1 MKTLARFALVVLFGW
16 SALALALPPQGSP
29 TPSRGNMLRKPQYA
43 TQSALT
49 LYVDPT
55 GSDSNNCTAAGTAAC
70 LTIAGARAL
79 VPKLVQHPVIINLAA
94 GTYAGDSIFAYS
106 FTPATVAAGA
116 YISFVGSQT
125 AFTVATGTNSGTVT
139 AVGTDSDGYSTVTDA
154 TQTWTASDLQGR
166 FLAITGGTG
175 SGQTLPIYENTG
187 TMISVVGTYSPAP
200 VAGSTY
206 EIRTP
211 AAVITTG
218 VNQMALPGSAAGNP
232 STFNIG
238 NAPTQRYSSTD
249 ANIAF
254 TDIDFSPASGS
265 RAMTLQQSTVSLL
278 RCRVAGS
285 NQTLFQLGSNSRL
298 VANFV
303 TMIGGSSGAGITA
316 GRQGETGIALTL
328 QRVWMKQTSS
338 SYAILAA
345 SPNVGGA
352 IGSSFRIDAGAAAG
366 GGFASLQGGFG
377 DTQVAG
383 RIACAGTTPK
393 GVTLTKPSLSGNSTG
408 VFGISDLRV
417 SGCGTAIEALG
428 TGNIIFMRDGDLT
441 SNTNGL
447 VANYGGTIILGNG
460 GVALSGNTNDVT
472 VGSTVMTF
480 AVFSALV
487 PPAVTDLNEGS
498 RIFLDT
504 AL

>member
-1 MKTLARFALVVLFGW
+1 MKRLAAVILLWALSAAAGPTISKGSRVDVVTKTTGALSLFVDGTL
-16 SALALALPPQGSP
+16 
-29 TPSRGNMLRKPQYA
+29 
-43 TQSALT
+43 
-49 LYVDPT
+49 
-55 GSDSNNCTAAGTAAC
+55 GSDSNTCTASGASAC
-70 LTIAGARAL
+70 ATVAGARAL
-79 VPKLVQHPVIINLAA
+79 VPKLVQHPVTITIAA
-94 GTYAGDSIFAYS
+94 GTYAGDSLFAFAY
-106 FTPATVAAGA
+106 TPATTAAGA
-116 YISFVGSQT
+116 YISFIGAQQ
-125 AFTVATGTNSGTVT
+125 AFTVATGTNSGTAT
-139 AVGTDSDGYSTVTDA
+139 GVGTDSDGFSTLTDSG
-154 TQTWTASDLQGR
+154 QTWTASNLQGR

-187 TMISVVGTYSPAP
+187 TIISVVGTYSPAP

-211 AAVITTG
+211 AVIVTTG

-238 NAPTQRYSSTD
+238 NSPTQRYSSTD

-254 TDIDFSPASGS
+254 TDIDFSPATGS

-298 VANFV
+298 VANYT
-303 TMIGGSSGAGITA
+303 TMVGGSSGAVITA
-316 GRQGETGIALTL
+316 GRQGETGVAVTL
-328 QRVWMKQTSS
+328 QRVWMKATA

-352 IGSSFRIDAGAAAG
+352 IGSSFRIDLGTAAT
-366 GGFASLQGGFG
+366 GGFGSLQGGFG

-428 TGNIIFMRDGDLT
+428 TGNIIFVRDGDFT

-480 AVFSALV
+480 TAFNALV
-487 PPAVTDLNEGS
+487 PVSVADLNEGS